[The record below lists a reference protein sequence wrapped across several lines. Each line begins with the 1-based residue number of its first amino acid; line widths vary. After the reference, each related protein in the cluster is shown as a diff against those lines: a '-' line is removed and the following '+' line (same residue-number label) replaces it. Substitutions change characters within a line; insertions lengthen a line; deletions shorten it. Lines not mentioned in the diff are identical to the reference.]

1 MPTVVKVIDRRRPA
15 ALSDRCP
22 MFLASRAF
30 PAGFMTPCLPTN
42 SPEPPSGPMWLHE
55 IKHDGFRVVARKE
68 GKQVKLY
75 SRPGSAGGLGNF

>member
-1 MPTVVKVIDRRRPA
+1 
-15 ALSDRCP
+15 